1 MVAAYIRVP
10 YRNKLAMLQNRGDI
24 SHLSMPPF
32 FQPSADPTRH
42 LVTFVNQLQPSSN
55 SFTSIDHR
63 CRHYSQRLFNDVFN
77 SVATPP
83 RSILDWF
90 HLEQSN
96 PQANIQCQKAPNFLS
111 SNAKVEKTHAK
122 GERTYLNPRA
132 EGYSIDLVK
141 STTLTMFFED
151 VIWFF
156 ANTVVSEG
164 KSGKYTH
171 DAILITL
178 LGSKFWRPC
187 TEIRLHGHRLG
198 KCPYSRVYERETS
211 QTRKQGLPTWTS
223 GHFIQFIEVSRN
235 FFGGI
240 HSHNYSWMI
249 HPVHVDG
256 A

>member
-111 SNAKVEKTHAK
+111 SNAKVEKAHAK
-122 GERTYLNPRA
+122 GERTYLKSQCR
-132 EGYSIDLVK
+132 SILALK
-141 STTLTMFFED
+141 
-151 VIWFF
+151 
-156 ANTVVSEG
+156 
-164 KSGKYTH
+164 
-171 DAILITL
+171 AIVLIS
-178 LGSKFWRPC
+178 SKARRWPC
-187 TEIRLHGHRLG
+187 FLKMLFDFL
-198 KCPYSRVYERETS
+198 
-211 QTRKQGLPTWTS
+211 QTQL
-223 GHFIQFIEVSRN
+223 
-235 FFGGI
+235 
-240 HSHNYSWMI
+240 
-249 HPVHVDG
+249 
-256 A
+256 